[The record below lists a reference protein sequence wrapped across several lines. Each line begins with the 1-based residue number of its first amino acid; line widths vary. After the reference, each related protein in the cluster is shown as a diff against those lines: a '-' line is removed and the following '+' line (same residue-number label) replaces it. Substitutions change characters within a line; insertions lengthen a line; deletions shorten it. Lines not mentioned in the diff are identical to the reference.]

1 MKKFIIITAFLTTV
15 VLLSSVKI
23 FAQSDYE
30 IVQNFKVKYLQVED
44 SIKAA
49 SSLDEIYT
57 VATRVD
63 KLEEEYSQYKGLLD
77 KSLYPDDFKK
87 SFDKLKKQIEVKEK
101 DVQQITTLKTQ
112 VSGLIIQVDDLTRKN
127 NELITKVQLLGVES
141 KKDKEKIFQLEKTIS
156 NLKTSL
162 QKRDILVMTM
172 IDSLVPINYN
182 ERTRLSQQD
191 KQKILSEA
199 EKNNVLSNIKKSVK
213 DNIKF
218 LQVTTLNPDDLNDM
232 KKQEKDFVKTWN
244 SVGPMIAEIYSSRGQ
259 RANDLEDINQLFKE
273 WDEALKIATWS
284 SVRQDFTNYKI
295 ILQEFNSGEEFTNT
309 VVNYV
314 NDEIK
319 NVDSRSKQEA
329 KSAYKSFADS
339 AWFSNVKPKWVPYL
353 IDNKMMTA
361 GEKDSI
367 ESRISVWNAKVNP
380 GGINWSY
387 VIIALLLIV
396 IVVLLIAR
404 KKSKSP
410 PKNIPI
416 G

>member
-1 MKKFIIITAFLTTV
+1 MKKFILITAFLTIA

-30 IVQNFKVKYLQVED
+30 IVQNFKVKYLQIED

-49 SSLDEIYT
+49 SSLDDIYNL
-57 VATRVD
+57 ATRVD
-63 KLEEEYSQYKGLLD
+63 KLENEYSQYKDLLD

-87 SFDKLKKQIEVKEK
+87 SFDKLKRQIAVKEK

-112 VSGLIIQVDDLTRKN
+112 VSGLKIQVDDLTKKN

-141 KKDKEKIFQLEKTIS
+141 KKDKDKIAQLEKTVE

-182 ERTRLSQQD
+182 ERTRLTQQD
-191 KQKILSEA
+191 KQKMLSEA

-218 LQVTTLNPDDLNDM
+218 LQVTTLNPSDLNDM
-232 KKQEKDFVKTWN
+232 KKQEEDFVKTWK

-259 RANDLEDINQLFKE
+259 RANDLQDINQLFKE
-273 WDEALKIATWS
+273 WNEALKIATWS
-284 SVRQDFTNYKI
+284 SIRQDFTNYRI
-295 ILQEFNSGEEFTNT
+295 ILQEFNSGKEFTNNL
-309 VVNYV
+309 VNYV

-319 NVDSRSKQEA
+319 NADSKSKQEA
-329 KSAYKSFADS
+329 KNAYKSFADS
-339 AWFSNVKPKWVPYL
+339 AWFGIVKPEWVPYL
-353 IDNKMMTA
+353 IDNQMMTA

-380 GGINWSY
+380 GGINWPY

-404 KKSKSP
+404 RKSKSP
-410 PKNIPI
+410 PKDIPVT
-416 G
+416 